1 MDLLTNP
8 WVIIAIVLAVII
20 GNISALKYTANMKFD
35 QMKKK
40 PSRDEQISDQE
51 AKQEQ
56 QESEPQD
63 PPK

>member
-20 GNISALKYTANMKFD
+20 GNIAALKYTANIKMT

-40 PSRDEQISDQE
+40 GLYPETKPEKPED
-51 AKQEQ
+51 
-56 QESEPQD
+56 SEETTSS
-63 PPK
+63 K

>member
-20 GNISALKYTANMKFD
+20 GNISVLKYTANMKTT

-40 PSRDEQISDQE
+40 SDTPKPKE
-51 AKQEQ
+51 AKADENSDNDQ
-56 QESEPQD
+56 SFH
-63 PPK
+63 

>member
-20 GNISALKYTANMKFD
+20 GNIAALKYTANMKMT

-40 PSRDEQISDQE
+40 GLYPETKPEKPD
-51 AKQEQ
+51 
-56 QESEPQD
+56 SEETTSS
-63 PPK
+63 K

>member
-20 GNISALKYTANMKFD
+20 GNISVLKYTANMKVT

-40 PSRDEQISDQE
+40 PANEDQDDTKPSDQDT
-51 AKQEQ
+51 
-56 QESEPQD
+56 SSR
-63 PPK
+63 

>member
-20 GNISALKYTANMKFD
+20 GNISVLKYTANMKTT

-40 PSRDEQISDQE
+40 TDAAKPQEPKADKSSDKDQ
-51 AKQEQ
+51 
-56 QESEPQD
+56 SPR
-63 PPK
+63 

>member
-20 GNISALKYTANMKFD
+20 GNISVLKYTANMKVT

-40 PSRDEQISDQE
+40 TANEDQDDTKPSDQDT
-51 AKQEQ
+51 
-56 QESEPQD
+56 SSR
-63 PPK
+63 